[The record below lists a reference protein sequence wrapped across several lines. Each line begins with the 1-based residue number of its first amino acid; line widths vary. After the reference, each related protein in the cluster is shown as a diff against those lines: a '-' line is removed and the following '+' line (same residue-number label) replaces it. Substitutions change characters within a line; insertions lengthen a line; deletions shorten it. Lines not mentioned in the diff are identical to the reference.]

1 MRVEKQKQERNLEK
15 KIGNFWK
22 VKDCFIIKIN
32 ARVLKDTNY
41 KSGVMEEDIWF
52 DDTPQTLASVEYSPK
67 FYSSTTIGQYL
78 ASIESNSNL
87 ENNYEK
93 TKYALNHLKGSADL
107 FAKTNNLNEDME
119 WNVIRKKLHQKFK
132 SKFTLWQ
139 KVKLRRNLV
148 QTSNETIKEF
158 FERCVSLQYIIC
170 DDYGDSVTERDIQMN
185 FLLGMKK
192 QIYEELTKIN
202 HYIDLDTCL
211 HEAEKLEKDQKN
223 IKVELASD
231 LVKCEMEEYDD
242 DNDEDRIDDFENKI
256 NDKFENILGTSEYDY
271 NYTDFDYLEQ
281 PEAFVENQDF
291 DIDQGQRLKRSTRSR
306 RAGNSNNF
314 DYDMKSNDISS
325 SGII

>member
-1 MRVEKQKQERNLEK
+1 
-15 KIGNFWK
+15 
-22 VKDCFIIKIN
+22 
-32 ARVLKDTNY
+32 
-41 KSGVMEEDIWF
+41 MEEDIWF
-52 DDTPQTLASVEYSPK
+52 DDTPQTLGL
-67 FYSSTTIGQYL
+67 TTIGQYI

-87 ENNYEK
+87 ENYEK
-93 TKYALNHLKGSADL
+93 TKFALDHLKGPADL
-107 FAKTNNLNEDME
+107 FAKTNNLNEQME
-119 WNVIRKKLHQKFK
+119 WNVVRKKLHQRFK
-132 SKFTLWQ
+132 SKYTLWQ

-148 QTSNETIKEF
+148 QIPNETVKEF
-158 FERCVSLQYIIC
+158 FDRCVSCQYIIC
-170 DDYGDSVTERDIQMN
+170 DDYGDSVMERDIQMN

-242 DNDEDRIDDFENKI
+242 DDNDEDRIDDFENKI

-271 NYTDFDYLEQ
+271 NYTDFDYLGHEQ
-281 PEAFVENQDF
+281 PEGFVEENQDF
-291 DIDQGQRLKRSTRSR
+291 DYEQGQRLKRSTRSR
-306 RAGNSNNF
+306 RGRDSNNI
-314 DYDMKSNDISS
+314 DYEMKSNDITS